1 MVLLVPDLLTM
12 SDIQEHYNWQ
22 NRNRVHK
29 IVYPYL
35 SEVFA
40 CQRCRSNLNPPM
52 GHLQH
57 TEKSV
62 HTNTNRETTQLGNLE
77 VNKQTES
84 NQKVDKSHENFKSKG
99 RGLQYYRTTPHFS
112 PGGFKDYGREFAS
125 FVVKQIARDQNSS
138 EEPVSHS
145 REENVEM

>member
-1 MVLLVPDLLTM
+1 M
-12 SDIQEHYNWQ
+12 SDMQERYDWQ
-22 NRNRVHK
+22 NRNRVQR

-40 CQRCRSNLNPPM
+40 CQVCRSNLNSPM

-62 HTNTNRETTQLGNLE
+62 HTLSKNNTNKETTQLEYLE
-77 VNKQTES
+77 LKTQTES
-84 NQKVDKSHENFKSKG
+84 NQKVDKSHESLG
-99 RGLQYYRTTPHFS
+99 RGLQYYRTTTPHFS

-145 REENVEM
+145 REVNVEM

>member
-1 MVLLVPDLLTM
+1 M
-12 SDIQEHYNWQ
+12 SDMQERYDWQ
-22 NRNRVHK
+22 TRNRVQR

-40 CQRCRSNLNPPM
+40 CQVCRSNLNSPM

-145 REENVEM
+145 REVNVEM